1 MAALPE
7 RKFQGRRRARSRRA
21 MCSALVQRH
30 SLIQGRRVQQQSYT
44 CGCPC
49 HFGLQ
54 EETGVPC
61 ECNEQVGEM
70 LRGVRQHFAT

>member
-1 MAALPE
+1 MRAVDVPCASPRAPSLPRKETNAAAFLHVW
-7 RKFQGRRRARSRRA
+7 A
-21 MCSALVQRH
+21 
-30 SLIQGRRVQQQSYT
+30 
-44 CGCPC
+44 CPVPC
-49 HFGLQ
+49 CLQ

>member
-1 MAALPE
+1 M
-7 RKFQGRRRARSRRA
+7 
-21 MCSALVQRH
+21 QR
-30 SLIQGRRVQQQSYT
+30 QFYT
-44 CGCPC
+44 CGCVPVPC
-49 HFGLQ
+49 CLQ

>member
-1 MAALPE
+1 MQRAKATAARHRGSIPFTQGCMPCLPSH
-7 RKFQGRRRARSRRA
+7 A
-21 MCSALVQRH
+21 
-30 SLIQGRRVQQQSYT
+30 
-44 CGCPC
+44 
-49 HFGLQ
+49 Q